1 MKKIILIAIVVSALA
16 ACSKDKFKSQPQL
29 SIFSYNTKVV
39 GPNEHIVI
47 QLKYTDKEGD
57 LGEGQLTYIPIRINQ
72 RKLPADKEPLSDS
85 TNIPKYPN
93 TNTGFVQ
100 LDLPWSSLHQD
111 YIREND
117 TIYFRFVAKDLAG
130 NMSDTVDSA
139 PVVFLQQ

>member
-1 MKKIILIAIVVSALA
+1 MKKIIVIAIVVSALA
-16 ACSKDKFKSQPQL
+16 ACSKDKFKTQPQI
-29 SIFSYNTKVV
+29 SIYSYNTKVI
-39 GPNEHIVI
+39 GPNDHMII

-57 LGEGQLTYIPIRINQ
+57 LGDGQLTYIPIRTNL
-72 RKLPADKEPLSDS
+72 RKLPADKAPLPDS

-117 TIYFRFVAKDLAG
+117 TIYFRFVARDLAG
-130 NMSDTVDSA
+130 NKSDTVNSE